1 MIKTFNYKREE
12 KINPNV
18 GIMSFQHFN
27 GEELYSDIIVK
38 PENKM
43 CETENVEC
51 YPVPDYVPQNGRAE
65 GYYPDAS
72 VAYIRPLWKEFEP
85 EQGVYNYD
93 FIEDFLRRADE
104 HGQTVC
110 FRLIAHSTREEDD
123 VPDWLK
129 KLIPCPERPAGKRVK
144 DSPTDHLFIELFCKA
159 VRKIGERFDS
169 DPRLAFVD
177 ISIPGAWGEGYKLE
191 LFGDEVIWEMTKA
204 YIDAFPTTHLMG
216 QQARPM
222 LLHKAR
228 EYKKVGVRGDGYGE
242 PHHINEFYPA
252 NIEKVKDV
260 WKDSPVSFESYWWLG
275 EWQRKGW
282 DFDERIELSLK
293 WHASTFNAKS
303 IPIPFEWKEKTDEWN
318 ARMGYH
324 YTIRSVEYPDVASE
338 KLSVKLHMANI
349 GVAPIYD
356 KVALKLKLKN
366 AENEYEFDTKE
377 DLLKWL
383 PGEYDNEY
391 AIDLNGVKAGKYS
404 LQVGVIWEG
413 KTVYLATDAIRD
425 GKYYELGNIEIK

>member
-1 MIKTFNYKREE
+1 MKKTFVYQREE

-27 GEELYSDIIVK
+27 GEEIYSDIVVK

-72 VAYIRPLWKEFEP
+72 VAYIRALWKEFEP
-85 EQGVYNYD
+85 EQGVYNYG
-93 FIEDFLRRADE
+93 FIEDFLKLADE

-129 KLIPCPERPAGKRVK
+129 KLIPCPERPAGMRVK

-159 VRKIGERFDS
+159 VKKIGERFDS

-177 ISIPGAWGEGYKLE
+177 ISIPGAWGEGHNLE
-191 LFGDEVIWEMTKA
+191 LFGDAVIWEMTKT
-204 YIDAFPTTHLMG
+204 YIDAFPNTHLMG
-216 QQARPM
+216 QQARPL
-222 LLHKAR
+222 LLHEAR
-228 EYKKVGVRGDGYGE
+228 KYRKVGVRGDGYGE
-242 PHHINEFYPA
+242 PYHIKEYYPD

-260 WKDSPVSFESYWWLG
+260 WKDAPVSFESYWWLC
-275 EWQRKGW
+275 EWQRRGW
-282 DFDERIELSLK
+282 DIDERIELSLK

-303 IPIPFEWKEKTDEWN
+303 IPIPFEWKDKIDEWN
-318 ARMGYH
+318 AKMGYH
-324 YTIRSVEYPDVASE
+324 YTVNSVEYPETASGKAE
-338 KLSVKLHMANI
+338 IKLVMSNV

-356 KVALKLKLKN
+356 KVKLQLKLKN
-366 AENEYEFDTKE
+366 AENEYIFDTAA
-377 DLLKWL
+377 DLLTWL
-383 PGEYDNEY
+383 PGEYETTTV
-391 AIDLNGVKAGKYS
+391 IDTSKIKAGKYS
-404 LQVGVIWEG
+404 LQAGVIWEG
-413 KTVYLATDAIRD
+413 KTVYLATNAKRD
-425 GKYYELGNIEIK
+425 GNYYELGEMNV